1 MVVILLKQIV
11 IIGTNKIA
19 LKCLEVISSITNMK
33 IVAIV
38 KVDEATDAISLA
50 RTLGIRVEST
60 LDPWLNEAIDY
71 IFETT
76 GIEKIKTTI
85 DTLKYPNTMNVKES
99 LLQMITPVTNYF
111 SYQVHHLEIL

>member
-19 LKCLEVISSITNMK
+19 LKCLEVSSSITNMM

-85 DTLKYPNTMNVKES
+85 DTLKYSNTMIVSES
-99 LLQMITPVTNYF
+99 LLQMIVTFTTYF
-111 SYQVHHLEIL
+111 SHQGTNLK